1 MLLKTVVLLGGT
13 GLKGAFIMGT
23 PAGYEAVAQE
33 EMMAAALP
41 LSPEELY
48 VTVTTT
54 APQALLG
61 LWTAV
66 LTTGMS
72 ATTLRS
78 PPGQRSLGHLQ
89 HGQMFQQSLEMFNRG
104 NPKLPELAHRAFK
117 CYAIIERLYLLNK
130 DLMSFSVKRLSA
142 LAVPCHYLGSFWL
155 RAIMKV
161 YEDFFLYKGGIYRHS
176 QQAGSKWK
184 THSVKLLGLPQIP
197 GEDPGEKMVILGFY
211 VDKMS
216 VILKS

>member
-13 GLKGAFIMGT
+13 GLKGVFIMGT

-33 EMMAAALP
+33 EMMTAALP

-89 HGQMFQQSLEMFNRG
+89 HGVSR
-104 NPKLPELAHRAFK
+104 
-117 CYAIIERLYLLNK
+117 
-130 DLMSFSVKRLSA
+130 
-142 LAVPCHYLGSFWL
+142 
-155 RAIMKV
+155 
-161 YEDFFLYKGGIYRHS
+161 
-176 QQAGSKWK
+176 
-184 THSVKLLGLPQIP
+184 
-197 GEDPGEKMVILGFY
+197 EKML
-211 VDKMS
+211 S
-216 VILKS
+216 CT